1 MAITRPV
8 GRAEH
13 ADSCLDDCAEAA
25 VLTVGAGHLNAFG
38 VCAEHAATQ
47 GRVVDPD
54 GWECGAVILGVD
66 LEVLS
71 WWRRQGTYPDDADV
85 LWAAADR
92 LAPAYAVLASEL
104 AGVLARHPQAG
115 IAAGAALAGALAVS
129 AGGGTG
135 RRAERV

>member
-1 MAITRPV
+1 MQRI
-8 GRAEH
+8 GH
-13 ADSCLDDCAEAA
+13 KIAA
-25 VLTVGAGHLNAFG
+25 VL
-38 VCAEHAATQ
+38 
-47 GRVVDPD
+47 GRVPDPAHR
-54 GWECGAVILGVD
+54 EAAAVFDRLGVD

-115 IAAGAALAGALAVS
+115 IAAGTALAGALAVS